1 MFYTV
6 LFLLACY
13 NLYKSVK
20 RFVKENIIAKDD
32 EIAEIPKA
40 AYISLGAMV
49 LFYLMVLAICVVPSI
64 LF

>member
-20 RFVKENIIAKDD
+20 SFIKENVVVKDGV
-32 EIAEIPKA
+32 IAEIPKT
-40 AYISLGAMV
+40 AYISLGTTL
-49 LFYLMVLAICVVPSI
+49 LFYLMVLAVSVLPAI

>member
-20 RFVKENIIAKDD
+20 SFVKENIIAKGG
-32 EIAEIPKA
+32 EIAEIPRA
-40 AYISLGAMV
+40 AYLSLGATV

>member
-20 RFVKENIIAKDD
+20 SFVKENVIAKDG
-32 EIAEIPKA
+32 EIAEIPRA
-40 AYISLGAMV
+40 AYISLGATV